1 MIDKSTVSLRPLN
14 PLSPIELAM
23 MLLSLLSVVIV
34 LTMTFGNLDHE
45 TDRLLFFIDTTI
57 CLIFMAHFFV
67 GLYRANNKLFYIKH
81 HWIDFVASIPAIE
94 ALRIARVFQILR
106 VIRLIRMSRSLLLPL
121 IKQRKQATVASLLV
135 AMVTILTFASIII
148 LIVESGTEGANI
160 QTAEQ
165 AIWWALVTISTVGYG
180 DYYPVSTAG
189 HIVGGVVIVS
199 GVSFFGVISG
209 YMASVFVAPDETER
223 QEAQNAHKAEI
234 KSELELALARMEE
247 NQAQMERNQAQ
258 MLAKIA
264 ELKQTLEEKNRPSN
278 E

>member
-1 MIDKSTVSLRPLN
+1 MFGMTDKTPWSLRTLGTP
-14 PLSPIELAM
+14 SPFEMAM
-23 MLLSLLSVVIV
+23 MLLSLLSVIIV
-34 LTMTFGNLDHE
+34 LVMTFGRLDSE
-45 TDRLLFFIDTTI
+45 TYRLLFFVDTSI
-57 CLIFMAHFFV
+57 CMIFMINFFI
-67 GLYRANNKLFYIKH
+67 GLVRARDKRFFIRH
-81 HWIDFVASIPAIE
+81 HWIDFIASIPAIE
-94 ALRIARVFQILR
+94 ALRMARLFQILR

-121 IKQRKQATVASLLV
+121 IKQRKQATLASLLV
-135 AMVTILTFASIII
+135 AMVTILTLASVII

-180 DYYPVSTAG
+180 DYYPVTTAG
-189 HIVGGVVIVS
+189 HIIGGIVIVS

-223 QEAQNAHKAEI
+223 QERQEAHKAEI

-247 NQAQMERNQAQ
+247 NQQKMEQNQAQ

-264 ELKQTLEEKNRPSN
+264 ELKQVIETRNN
-278 E
+278 

>member
-1 MIDKSTVSLRPLN
+1 MTDKTPWSLRTLGGP
-14 PLSPIELAM
+14 SPFELAM

-34 LTMTFGNLDHE
+34 LVMTFGRLEGE
-45 TDRLLFFIDTTI
+45 TYRLLFFIDTTI
-57 CLIFMAHFFV
+57 CLIFMANFFI
-67 GLYRANNKLFYIKH
+67 GLFRARDKTYYLRH
-81 HWIDFVASIPAIE
+81 HWIDFIASIPAIE

-121 IKQRKQATVASLLV
+121 IKQRKQTTLASLLV

-148 LIVESGTEGANI
+148 LLVESGTEGANI

-189 HIVGGVVIVS
+189 HIVGGIVIVS

-223 QEAQNAHKAEI
+223 QERQDAHKAEI
-234 KSELELALARMEE
+234 KSELEVALSRMEE
-247 NQAQMERNQAQ
+247 SQRQMEQNQAQ

-264 ELKQTLEEKNRPSN
+264 ELKQALEDKKH
-278 E
+278 

>member
-1 MIDKSTVSLRPLN
+1 MTDKTPWSLRTLGGP
-14 PLSPIELAM
+14 SPFELAM

-34 LTMTFGNLDHE
+34 LVMTFGRLEGE
-45 TDRLLFFIDTTI
+45 TYRLLFFIDTTI
-57 CLIFMAHFFV
+57 CLIFMANFFI
-67 GLYRANNKLFYIKH
+67 GLFRARDKTYYLRH
-81 HWIDFVASIPAIE
+81 HWIDFIASIPAIE

-121 IKQRKQATVASLLV
+121 IKQRKQTTLASLLV

-148 LIVESGTEGANI
+148 LLVESGTEGANI

-189 HIVGGVVIVS
+189 HIVGGIVIVS

-223 QEAQNAHKAEI
+223 QERQDAHKAEI
-234 KSELELALARMEE
+234 KSELEIALSRMEE
-247 NQAQMERNQAQ
+247 SQRQMEQNQAQ

-264 ELKQTLEEKNRPSN
+264 ELKQALEDKKH
-278 E
+278 

>member
-1 MIDKSTVSLRPLN
+1 MTDKTPWSLRTLGTP
-14 PLSPIELAM
+14 SPFEMAM
-23 MLLSLLSVVIV
+23 MLLSLLSVIIV
-34 LTMTFGNLDHE
+34 LVMTFGRLDSE
-45 TDRLLFFIDTTI
+45 TYRLLFFVDTSI
-57 CLIFMAHFFV
+57 CMIFMINFFI
-67 GLYRANNKLFYIKH
+67 GLVRARDKRFFIRH
-81 HWIDFVASIPAIE
+81 HWIDFIASIPAIE
-94 ALRIARVFQILR
+94 ALRMARLFQILR

-121 IKQRKQATVASLLV
+121 IKQRKQATLASLLV
-135 AMVTILTFASIII
+135 AMVTILTLASVII

-180 DYYPVSTAG
+180 DYYPVTTAG
-189 HIVGGVVIVS
+189 HIIGGIVIVS

-223 QEAQNAHKAEI
+223 QERQEAHKAEI

-247 NQAQMERNQAQ
+247 NQQKMEQNQAQ

-264 ELKQTLEEKNRPSN
+264 ELKQVIETRNN
-278 E
+278 

>member
-1 MIDKSTVSLRPLN
+1 MTDKTSWSLRAVGN
-14 PLSPIELAM
+14 PSPIEVAM
-23 MLLSLLSVVIV
+23 MLLSLLSVIIV
-34 LTMTFGNLDHE
+34 LVMTFGRLDTE
-45 TDRLLFFIDTTI
+45 TYRLLFFIDTTI
-57 CLIFMAHFFV
+57 CMIFMVNFFA
-67 GLYRANNKLFYIKH
+67 GLLRSRNKLFYLRH
-81 HWIDFVASIPAIE
+81 HWIDFIASIPAIE

-106 VIRLIRMSRSLLLPL
+106 VIRLIRMSRSFLTPL
-121 IKQRKQATVASLLV
+121 IKQRKQATLASLLV

-180 DYYPVSTAG
+180 DFYPVSTAG
-189 HIVGGVVIVS
+189 HIVGGIVIVS

-209 YMASVFVAPDETER
+209 YMASVFVAPDESER
-223 QEAQNAHKAEI
+223 QERQDAHKAEI

-247 NQAQMERNQAQ
+247 TQRQMEQNQAQ

-264 ELKQTLEEKNRPSN
+264 ELKQALEAQKN
-278 E
+278 

>member
-1 MIDKSTVSLRPLN
+1 MTDKTPWSLRTLGTP
-14 PLSPIELAM
+14 SPFEMAM
-23 MLLSLLSVVIV
+23 MLLSLLSVIIV
-34 LTMTFGNLDHE
+34 LVMTFGRLDSE
-45 TDRLLFFIDTTI
+45 TYRLLFFVDTSI
-57 CLIFMAHFFV
+57 CMIFMINFFI
-67 GLYRANNKLFYIKH
+67 GLFRARDKRFFIRH
-81 HWIDFVASIPAIE
+81 HWIDFIASIPAIE
-94 ALRIARVFQILR
+94 ALRMARLFQILR

-121 IKQRKQATVASLLV
+121 IKQRKQATLASLLV
-135 AMVTILTFASIII
+135 AMVTILTLASVII

-180 DYYPVSTAG
+180 DYYPVTTAG
-189 HIVGGVVIVS
+189 HIIGGIVIVS

-223 QEAQNAHKAEI
+223 QERQEAHKAEI

-247 NQAQMERNQAQ
+247 NQQKMEQNQAQ

-264 ELKQTLEEKNRPSN
+264 ELKQVIETKNS
-278 E
+278 